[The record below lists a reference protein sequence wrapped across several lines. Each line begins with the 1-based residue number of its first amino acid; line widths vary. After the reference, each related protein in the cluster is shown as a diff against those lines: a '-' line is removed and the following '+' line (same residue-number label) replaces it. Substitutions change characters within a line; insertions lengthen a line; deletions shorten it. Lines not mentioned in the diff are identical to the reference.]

1 MFWALLETNLRPCIK
16 SICPTQG
23 PPQRRRV
30 STEPMEEGSGL
41 NVNEALRAG
50 ARAGKF
56 ALSLGSFVGVMKHA
70 CVSLSPF
77 VVHVFDRSV
86 LLFASSFH
94 SWSRGAWCL
103 LVGRNVRRLCS
114 KDERPAGKRRFRD
127 CKFWNT
133 EHCNVL
139 QFLPT
144 ATKEKRNFLSTT
156 AGTCSGSRK
165 LSRKTSPNRRA
176 STQGCEQHAT

>member
-1 MFWALLETNLRPCIK
+1 
-16 SICPTQG
+16 
-23 PPQRRRV
+23 
-30 STEPMEEGSGL
+30 MEEGSGL

-94 SWSRGAWCL
+94 SWSQIAWCL
-103 LVGRNVRRLCS
+103 LVGRNVRS
-114 KDERPAGKRRFRD
+114 KAERPAGERRFRV
-127 CKFWNT
+127 F
-133 EHCNVL
+133 
-139 QFLPT
+139 
-144 ATKEKRNFLSTT
+144 
-156 AGTCSGSRK
+156 
-165 LSRKTSPNRRA
+165 
-176 STQGCEQHAT
+176 